1 MVNEGRPTV
10 GVALNAERLKEYRDW
25 VLESQRD
32 LEIQDSANPFL
43 LGNGWQDV
51 ATELKQ
57 LLDGHTGRL
66 GVHGPFIDLTISA
79 IDPMIRNAVVERL
92 SQGLEFGAAIGAT
105 HMVVHSPVRFLGAN
119 PFEPARTILGLGTES
134 DAVKSTLDA
143 ILPRAEQ
150 LGCMLVVENIFDR
163 NPSRLRSVVES
174 FDSEYVRMSIDIGH
188 AHVMSKLGGAS
199 PEQWVHE
206 AGPLL
211 AHLHLQDSDGDE
223 DRHWTPG
230 VGTMQWHALFD
241 ELDRQGGD
249 PRLIIETRDC
259 PVEGANYLIERG
271 YVN

>member
-25 VLESQRD
+25 VLDSQRD
-32 LEIQDSANPFL
+32 LEIQDSANPFV
-43 LGNGWQDV
+43 LGNGWKDV
-51 ATELKQ
+51 AKEVNQ

-66 GVHGPFIDLTISA
+66 GIHAPFVDLTIGA
-79 IDPMIRNAVVERL
+79 VDPLIRSSVVERL
-92 SQGLEFGAAIGAT
+92 TQGLEFGAAIDAT
-105 HMVVHSPVRFLGAN
+105 HMVIHSPVRFLGAN
-119 PFEPARTILGLGTES
+119 PFEPSKPILGSGSEV
-134 DAVKSTLDA
+134 DAVKATLDA

-163 NPSRLRSVVES
+163 NPTRLRDVVTS
-174 FDSEYVRMSIDIGH
+174 FDSDFVRMSIDIGH
-188 AHVMSKLGGAS
+188 AYVMSKLGGAS
-199 PEQWVHE
+199 PEQWVRE

-230 VGTMQWHALFD
+230 VGTMQWHALF
-241 ELDRQGGD
+241 EALNEQGGD

-259 PVEGANYLIERG
+259 PIQGANFLSERG